1 MRYLKSPLFF
11 PPPPPLPLHPSIFLL
26 SLIFPTSTLL
36 SIPFLSPLSLNLHS
50 FPHKDEP
57 GFYLRQVSEPS
68 LTDPSVNVM
77 LCQYLTLFEN
87 GSILV
92 MEVTYMDGENCV
104 STSADPLWMQT
115 VQAIPVNGYPVSDHL
130 ASYPGS

>member
-1 MRYLKSPLFF
+1 MFF
-11 PPPPPLPLHPSIFLL
+11 PLPLFLPCPSISPSFFSYPPFPFPSLPKPPLL
-26 SLIFPTSTLL
+26 PPS
-36 SIPFLSPLSLNLHS
+36 
-50 FPHKDEP
+50 HKDEP

-87 GSILV
+87 GSILM

-115 VQAIPVNGYPVSDHL
+115 LQAVPTLGYPVSPHTQAL
-130 ASYPGS
+130 GRSPG

>member
-1 MRYLKSPLFF
+1 M
-11 PPPPPLPLHPSIFLL
+11 
-26 SLIFPTSTLL
+26 
-36 SIPFLSPLSLNLHS
+36 
-50 FPHKDEP
+50 
-57 GFYLRQVSEPS
+57 SEPS

-87 GSILV
+87 GSILM